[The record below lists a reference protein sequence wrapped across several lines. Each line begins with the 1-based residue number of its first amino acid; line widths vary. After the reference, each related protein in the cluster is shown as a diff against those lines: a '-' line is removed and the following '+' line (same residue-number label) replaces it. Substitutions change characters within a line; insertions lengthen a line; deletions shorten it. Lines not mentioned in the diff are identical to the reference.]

1 MAQFPDP
8 DSLLQEAKRQIE
20 SIDSADALE
29 KARVLWLGRKDGR
42 LTLLLKRLG
51 SLSLE
56 DKKRYGPAY
65 NDLKAQLEERLSSK
79 EKALLA
85 AERRVHLETD
95 TLDVTLPGTPLAYGH
110 LHPLSQIMESLVAI
124 FRSMGFVCADGPEIE
139 NDFFNFEALNVPAD
153 HPARDMQDTFYLAQ
167 GAGLWA
173 QPSLFAE
180 HRAQSTEP
188 PTLLR
193 THTSPVQV
201 HVMQKFPPPIAVVCP
216 GRVYRH
222 EAQDATHL
230 AVFHQME
237 GLLVD
242 EGVSFADLKGTL
254 ARFAQLLFAPDVK
267 TRFRPSFFPF
277 TEPSAQM
284 DVSCWLCAGGGC
296 SVCKGL
302 GWIELLG
309 AGMVNPKVLAGV
321 GIDPERYAG
330 YAFGVGIE
338 RIALIKYG
346 MNDLR
351 LFYENDTRF
360 LEQF

>member
-1 MAQFPDP
+1 MSQFPDP
-8 DSLLQEAKRQIE
+8 KSLLHDAEKQVDHARSPEALAEVRIT
-20 SIDSADALE
+20 
-29 KARVLWLGRKDGR
+29 WLGRKEGR
-42 LTLLLKRLG
+42 LTVLLKQLG
-51 SLSLE
+51 SLSME
-56 DKKRYGPAY
+56 DKKRYGPAL
-65 NDLKAQLEERLSSK
+65 NELKSSLEALLTSK
-79 EKALLA
+79 EKTLA
-85 AERRVHLETD
+85 AQERARTLEKD
-95 TLDVTLPGTPLAYGH
+95 TLDITLSGSPYVHGR
-110 LHPLSQIMESLVAI
+110 LHPLSQVMNELVSI
-124 FRSMGFVCADGPEIE
+124 FRSLGFVCADGPEIE
-139 NDFFNFEALNVPAD
+139 NDYYNFESLNVPAN

-167 GAGLWA
+167 GSGQGTQQA
-173 QPSLFAE
+173 LFPE
-180 HRAQSTEP
+180 HGAPSTEP

-201 HVMQKFPPPIAVVCP
+201 RIMQKYPPPIAIVCP

-254 ARFAQLLFAPDVK
+254 ARFAQLFFAPTIK

-284 DVSCWLCAGGGC
+284 DVSCWICEGSGC
-296 SVCKGL
+296 PACKGS

-309 AGMVNPKVLAGV
+309 AGMVNPKVLSGV
-321 GIDPERYAG
+321 NIDPEKYSG

-338 RIALIKYG
+338 RIAFIKYG
-346 MNDLR
+346 VNDLR
-351 LFYENDTRF
+351 LFYENDIRF

>member
-1 MAQFPDP
+1 MNQFPDP
-8 DSLLQEAKRQIE
+8 GSLLEEAQKQ
-20 SIDSADALE
+20 LE
-29 KARVLWLGRKDGR
+29 KARSVDALEEVRITWLGRKEGR
-42 LTLLLKRLG
+42 LTVLLKRLG
-51 SLSLE
+51 TLSME
-56 DKKRYGPAY
+56 EKKRFGPQL
-65 NDLKAQLEERLSSK
+65 NDLKSNLENLLTTK
-79 EKALLA
+79 EKSLTSQ
-85 AERRVHLETD
+85 ERAKSLEKDVFD
-95 TLDVTLPGTPLAYGH
+95 TSLPGAPLAYGH
-110 LHPLSQIMESLVAI
+110 LHPLTQVMDSLVSI
-124 FRSMGFVCADGPEIE
+124 FRMLGYVVADGPEIE
-139 NDFFNFEALNVPAD
+139 NEFYNFEALNVPAD

-167 GAGLWA
+167 GPGRGS
-173 QPSLFAE
+173 QQILFPE
-180 HRAQSTEP
+180 HAASSTEP

-201 HVMQKFPPPIAVVCP
+201 RVMQKYLPPIAIVCP

-254 ARFAQLLFAPDVK
+254 ARFAQLFFESNIK

-284 DVSCWLCAGGGC
+284 DVSCWICSGGGC
-296 SVCKGL
+296 PACKGL

-309 AGMVNPKVLAGV
+309 AGMVNPKVLSGV
-321 GIDPERYAG
+321 NIDPEKYTG
-330 YAFGVGIE
+330 FAFGVGIE
-338 RIALIKYG
+338 RLAFIKYG
-346 MNDLR
+346 VTDLR
-351 LFYENDTRF
+351 LFYDNDVRF

>member
-8 DSLLQEAKRQIE
+8 NALLQDARKQVDQAHSR
-20 SIDSADALE
+20 DALE
-29 KARVLWLGRKDGR
+29 EVRIRWLGRKEGR
-42 LTLLLKRLG
+42 LTVLLKQLG
-51 SLSLE
+51 SLSID
-56 DKKRYGPAY
+56 DKKRYGPQL
-65 NDLKAQLEERLSSK
+65 NDLKANLEGLLADK
-79 EKALLA
+79 EKSLGAKDRALA
-85 AERRVHLETD
+85 LEKD
-95 TLDVTLPGTPLAYGH
+95 TLDITLPGTPLAYGH
-110 LHPLSQIMESLVAI
+110 LHPLTQVMDQLVTI
-124 FRSMGFVCADGPEIE
+124 FRSLGFVCADGPEIE
-139 NDFFNFEALNVPAD
+139 NDFYNFEALNVPAD

-167 GAGLWA
+167 SSELGA
-173 QPSLFAE
+173 QQNLFPE

-201 HVMQKFPPPIAVVCP
+201 RVMQKYPPPIAIVCP

-237 GLLVD
+237 GLMVD
-242 EGVSFADLKGTL
+242 EGISFADLKGTL
-254 ARFAQLLFAPDVK
+254 ARFAQKLFAPNVR

-284 DVSCWLCAGGGC
+284 DVSCWICDAGGC
-296 SVCKGL
+296 PACKGL

-309 AGMVNPKVLAGV
+309 AGMVNPKVLSGMN
-321 GIDPERYAG
+321 IDPEKYSG
-330 YAFGVGIE
+330 FAFGVGIE
-338 RIALIKYG
+338 RIAFIKYG
-346 MNDLR
+346 VSDLR